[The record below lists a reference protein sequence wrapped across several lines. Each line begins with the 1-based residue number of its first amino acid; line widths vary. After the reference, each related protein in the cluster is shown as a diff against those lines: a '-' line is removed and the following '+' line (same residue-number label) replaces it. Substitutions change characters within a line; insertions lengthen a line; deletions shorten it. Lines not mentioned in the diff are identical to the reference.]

1 MAADSN
7 HAQISGQENLAEK
20 ARGLQTVLG
29 ERADEAEVGRKL
41 PQDLA
46 DELSRSGFYAM
57 CNPLVDGGAAVSPVD
72 YAAAIEALAQGDAA
86 PAWCSFI
93 ATTAALGMAFSESES
108 VRQLLNAPGVITAGV
123 FAPMGRAV
131 EAEQDGVRGYR
142 VNGRWAW
149 GSGSQNADWVSG
161 GCFLANKD
169 GELVMSDKGG
179 PIQLAPIFAADQLH
193 FIDTWHV
200 TGLKGTGS
208 TDFEVRDAFVP
219 ADRVTRGFGRTRQ
232 DEAIFRFPAF
242 GLLAIG
248 IASVALGAARGA
260 LEDFYDLAGAKKP
273 SGSRKTLAEKALTHR
288 DVALAEA
295 DIRQGRAFFYEAIE
309 AAWAAALEGPV
320 SIDTRRDLR
329 LATTSAVQSAKRAV
343 DRIYELAGGTAV
355 YSQSPIQRRFRDVH
369 VATQHIMVGAS
380 TWETT
385 GRLFLGQPAD
395 TAML

>member
-7 HAQISGQENLAEK
+7 HAQISGAESLADK
-20 ARGLQTVLG
+20 AAGMQAVLAG
-29 ERADEAEVGRKL
+29 HATEAEESRKL

-46 DELSRSGFYAM
+46 DQLSRAGFYAM
-57 CNPLVDGGAAVSPVD
+57 CNPSADGGAGVSPTE
-72 YAAAIEALAQGDAA
+72 YARAIEVLARGDAA

-93 ATTAALGMAFSESES
+93 STTAAFGMAFSESET
-108 VRQLLNAPGVITAGV
+108 VRRLLNAPGVITAGV

-131 EAEQDGVRGYR
+131 ETEQDGVKGYR

-161 GCFLANKD
+161 GSFLADDD
-169 GELVMSDKGG
+169 GKLIMSEKGG
-179 PIQLAPIFAADQLH
+179 PIQLTPIFAADQLH

-219 ADRVTRGFGRTRQ
+219 ADRVTTGFGRTRQ
-232 DEAIFRFPAF
+232 DEAIFRFPVF

-260 LEDFYDLAGAKKP
+260 MDDFYDLAGAKKP

-288 DVALAEA
+288 DVALSEA
-295 DIRQGRAFFYEAIE
+295 DIRQGRAFFYEEIE
-309 AAWAAALEGPV
+309 AAWTAALDGPV
-320 SIDTRRDLR
+320 SIEARRDLR

-355 YSQSPIQRRFRDVH
+355 YSRSPIQRRFRDVH

>member
-1 MAADSN
+1 MPADTDA
-7 HAQISGQENLAEK
+7 HIDEEISLI
-20 ARGLQTVLG
+20 
-29 ERADEAEVGRKL
+29 ERARRWQKELAARAPEAEDVRKL

-46 DELSRSGFYAM
+46 QTLAETGFYAM
-57 CNPLVDGGAAVSPVD
+57 CNPVEDGGQGASPAD
-72 YAAAIEALAQGDAA
+72 YAETVEALARGDAA

-93 ATTAALGMAFSESES
+93 ATTAAFGMAYADNDT
-108 VRQLLNAPGVITAGV
+108 VRALLSRPGVKTAGV

-131 EAEQDGVRGYR
+131 ETEQEGMKGYR
-142 VNGRWAW
+142 INGRWAW
-149 GSGSQNADWVSG
+149 GSGTQNADWVSG
-161 GCFLANKD
+161 GCFLAGED
-169 GELVMSDKGG
+169 GKLIMSDKGG
-179 PIQLAPIFAADQLH
+179 PIQLAPIFSADQLH

-219 ADRVTRGFGRTRQ
+219 ADRVTAGFGRTRQ
-232 DEAIFRFPAF
+232 DEPIFRFPAF

-248 IASVALGAARGA
+248 IAAVALGAARGA
-260 LEDFYDLAGAKKP
+260 MDDFYELAGAKKP
-273 SGSRKTLAEKALTHR
+273 SGSSKTLSEKALTHR
-288 DVALAEA
+288 DVAMSEA
-295 DIRQGRAFFYEAIE
+295 DIRQARAFFYQAIE
-309 AAWAAALEGPV
+309 AAWETALDGPV
-320 SIDTRRDLR
+320 SLDARRDLR
-329 LATTSAVQSAKRAV
+329 LATTSAVQSARRAV